1 MRGPLGGHPSIAR
14 MRVESVWVER
24 TWSSRCRRT
33 RHTVDKYLSHS
44 EQRMSENTYMVDK
57 YMDGFRRSDHEQILS
72 CLTDDIEWEIPGAFH
87 VHGKEAFDK
96 EIENEAFVGRP
107 DITVTRLTE
116 ENDIVVAEGSVRAQ
130 KKDGQPLKLRFCDV
144 FVMQAGK
151 IKQLISYLME
161 VK

>member
-1 MRGPLGGHPSIAR
+1 
-14 MRVESVWVER
+14 
-24 TWSSRCRRT
+24 
-33 RHTVDKYLSHS
+33 
-44 EQRMSENTYMVDK
+44 MSENKYTVDK

-72 CLTDDIEWEIPGAFH
+72 CLTDDVEWEIPGAFH
-87 VHGKEAFDK
+87 VRGKDAFDK

-107 DITVTRLTE
+107 DISVTRLVE

-130 KKDGQPLKLRFCDV
+130 KKDGQPLKLRFSDV
-144 FVMQAGK
+144 FVMQGGK